1 MDSVFDILAYTRR
14 LKAAGLEEALAEAHA
29 EALRAA
35 FSEGGATKAGE
46 RDTRSDA
53 RELGYDLAGL
63 GTRVECAINRIL
75 LAVIALG
82 GVVVAVG
89 SVIVVAVIKLPK

>member
-1 MDSVFDILAYTRR
+1 MEPTFDTLAYTRR
-14 LKAAGLEEALAEAHA
+14 LKAAGLEETLAEAHA

-63 GTRVECAINRIL
+63 GTRVERAMNRIL
-75 LAVIALG
+75 IAVIVVG
-82 GVVVAVG
+82 GVVIVASG
-89 SVIVVAVIKLPK
+89 VIAAAIKLL